1 VLTKDIQDQSSKN
14 ENETMKI
21 TELKLIQGNDKISL
35 ENTSINNITEVFEWL
50 STELLDNLNP
60 GVILLLM
67 FSLYLFCMI
76 STDNS
81 VPYHELSY
89 ILVI

>member
-1 VLTKDIQDQSSKN
+1 
-14 ENETMKI
+14 MKI
-21 TELKLIQGNDKISL
+21 TELKLIQGNEKISL

-67 FSLYLFCMI
+67 SCLYSCMI

-81 VPYHELSY
+81 VAYHGLSY
-89 ILVI
+89 ILVV

>member
-1 VLTKDIQDQSSKN
+1 
-14 ENETMKI
+14 MKI

-35 ENTSINNITEVFEWL
+35 ENASINNITEVFEWL

-67 FSLYLFCMI
+67 FSLYSFCMI
-76 STDNS
+76 STDKS
-81 VPYHELSY
+81 IAYQRFSY